1 MGGFSRPVFWR
12 MIGPVNAILYPVA
25 ANAEQ
30 ALSRPFG
37 RAARE
42 REAKAMAGE
51 AVVFTTEL
59 VGPAFSDRDAA
70 LAAYRDRLETAAL
83 EERCCQLVE
92 RIVAEP
98 GQAPRL
104 TPVTPTFQDGR
115 RWPTPPS
122 APPRTA
128 WRLLISYWRPASA
141 AEAEPPQARVVR
153 RARAEVKAEDLRVLA
168 RSPLRPIKPQQPLD
182 IGLFET
188 RLPEAPHIIVPD
200 E

>member
-1 MGGFSRPVFWR
+1 

-30 ALSRPFG
+30 ALSRPLG

-51 AVVFTTEL
+51 AVVFTSEL
-59 VGPAFSDRDAA
+59 VGPAFPNRDAA
-70 LAAYRDRLETAAL
+70 VAAYRDRLETTAL
-83 EERCCQLVE
+83 EDRCCQLVE

-104 TPVTPTFQDGR
+104 APVSPSFQDGR
-115 RWPTPPS
+115 RWPAPSS
-122 APPRTA
+122 APLRTA

-141 AEAEPPQARVVR
+141 AEVEPPQARVVR
-153 RARAEVKAEDLRVLA
+153 RARAEVKPEDLRALA
-168 RSPLRPIKPQQPLD
+168 HTPLRPIKPQQPLD

-188 RLPEAPHIIVPD
+188 RLPEAPHIVVPD